1 MAATRSKGDRIDALD
16 KDLVGA
22 YLDRIGRT
30 PLLDA
35 EEEVDLAKAIEGGL
49 YAEQLL
55 EEGPIPDGITREE
68 LQELVEAGLRAKQRF
83 VEANLRLV
91 VSIARKYPTDALPLI
106 DLIQEGNLGLMRAVE
121 KFDYR
126 RGFKFSTYATWWIR
140 QAIGRGLSHT
150 ARTIRLPVHVE
161 EELSRLRRAE
171 RQLGRDLGRDPT
183 REELAEAVGAEPEHV
198 DELLSWRR
206 DPASLDATVDD
217 AGETAMGDLLEDPD
231 GVTPEAEIL
240 ALDPAGPV
248 RHGQRPAAVVRAD
261 RRPVRAEPQPGAA
274 DHRPVA
280 AAAAPDGGGGGTE
293 RAARARARRGRPVR
307 RPHRLAGGRSD
318 PEDAGRPGR
327 GAQGHRGGRA
337 RGRVSQQ
344 GGMTP
349 RDAPRG
355 PARAARRRTV
365 GADARGRP
373 PVVTWGTFRK
383 FSGFLHCAP
392 HVRAAPVP

>member
-1 MAATRSKGDRIDALD
+1 MAATRTKGDRIDAPD

-55 EEGPIPDGITREE
+55 DEGRAPAGTTREE
-68 LQELVEAGLRAKQRF
+68 LEELVEAGLRAKQRF

-171 RQLGRDLGRDPT
+171 RQLSRELGREPT
-183 REELAEAVGAEPEHV
+183 REELAGSVGAEPEHV
-198 DELLSWRR
+198 DELLRWRR

-217 AGETAMGDLLEDPD
+217 AGETPMGDLLEDPD
-231 GVTPEAEIL
+231 AVTPEAEVL
-240 ALDPAGPV
+240 ALDDLEGLGRLLERLPEREAAIV
-248 RHGQRPAAVVRAD
+248 RARFGMDNGQPLSYAQIGARYGLSHNRVRQITDRSLRRLRQLATEADGTGRPALAGALASAGEPVGAGVRESTG
-261 RRPVRAEPQPGAA
+261 R
-274 DHRPVA
+274 
-280 AAAAPDGGGGGTE
+280 
-293 RAARARARRGRPVR
+293 RAA
-307 RPHRLAGGRSD
+307 
-318 PEDAGRPGR
+318 
-327 GAQGHRGGRA
+327 
-337 RGRVSQQ
+337 
-344 GGMTP
+344 
-349 RDAPRG
+349 
-355 PARAARRRTV
+355 
-365 GADARGRP
+365 
-373 PVVTWGTFRK
+373 
-383 FSGFLHCAP
+383 
-392 HVRAAPVP
+392 

>member
-1 MAATRSKGDRIDALD
+1 MAATRTKGDRVDAPD

-30 PLLDA
+30 PLLEA

-55 EEGPIPDGITREE
+55 DEGTLPAGTTREE
-68 LQELVEAGLRAKQRF
+68 LEELVAAGLRAKQRF

-171 RQLGRDLGRDPT
+171 RQLGRELGREPT
-183 REELAEAVGAEPEHV
+183 REELAETVGVAPEHV

-206 DPASLDATVDD
+206 DPASLDATVDE
-217 AGETAMGDLLEDPD
+217 AGETPMGDLLEDPEA
-231 GVTPEAEIL
+231 VTPEAEVL
-240 ALDPAGPV
+240 ALDDLEGLGRLLERLPERESAI
-248 RHGQRPAAVVRAD
+248 VRARFGMD
-261 RRPVRAEPQPGAA
+261 NGQPLSYAQIGARYGLSHNRVRQITDRSLRRLRQMANETDLAGRRPVPAQAPEPVGAGMREA
-274 DHRPVA
+274 GR
-280 AAAAPDGGGGGTE
+280 
-293 RAARARARRGRPVR
+293 RAA
-307 RPHRLAGGRSD
+307 
-318 PEDAGRPGR
+318 
-327 GAQGHRGGRA
+327 
-337 RGRVSQQ
+337 
-344 GGMTP
+344 
-349 RDAPRG
+349 
-355 PARAARRRTV
+355 
-365 GADARGRP
+365 
-373 PVVTWGTFRK
+373 
-383 FSGFLHCAP
+383 
-392 HVRAAPVP
+392 

>member
-1 MAATRSKGDRIDALD
+1 MAATRTKGDRVDAPD

-35 EEEVDLAKAIEGGL
+35 VEEVDLAKAIEGGL

-55 EEGPIPDGITREE
+55 EQGTSPEGATLEE
-68 LQELVEAGLRAKQRF
+68 LEELVEAGLRAKRRF

-126 RGFKFSTYATWWIR
+126 RGYKFSTYATWWIR

-171 RQLGRDLGRDPT
+171 RQLGRELGREPT
-183 REELAEAVGAEPEHV
+183 RDELAGAVGVEPEHV
-198 DELLSWRR
+198 DELMRWRR

-217 AGETAMGDLLEDPD
+217 AGETPMGDLLEDPEA
-231 GVTPEAEIL
+231 VTPEAEIV
-240 ALDPAGPV
+240 ALDDLEGLARLLERLPERESAILRARFGMDSGQPLSYAQIGARYGLSHNRV
-248 RHGQRPAAVVRAD
+248 RQITDRSLRRLRQLATDADGTGRRAL
-261 RRPVRAEPQPGAA
+261 GA
-274 DHRPVA
+274 P
-280 AAAAPDGGGGGTE
+280 AAAPADGGE
-293 RAARARARRGRPVR
+293 PMRGRPMR
-307 RPHRLAGGRSD
+307 HAAG
-318 PEDAGRPGR
+318 
-327 GAQGHRGGRA
+327 
-337 RGRVSQQ
+337 SQ
-344 GGMTP
+344 
-349 RDAPRG
+349 
-355 PARAARRRTV
+355 AA
-365 GADARGRP
+365 
-373 PVVTWGTFRK
+373 
-383 FSGFLHCAP
+383 
-392 HVRAAPVP
+392 

>member
-1 MAATRSKGDRIDALD
+1 MAATRAKGTKVETPD

-22 YLDRIGRT
+22 YLDAIGRT

-35 EEEVDLAKAIEGGL
+35 QQEVDLAKAIEGGL
-49 YAEQLL
+49 YAEHLL
-55 EEGPIPDGITREE
+55 EEGPFPGGTSPEE
-68 LQELVEAGLRAKQRF
+68 LQAVVDAGLRAKQRF

-171 RQLGRDLGRDPT
+171 RSLGRELGREPT
-183 REELAEAVGAEPEHV
+183 RDELAAALSVTPAHV
-198 DELLSWRR
+198 TELLRWRR

-217 AGETAMGDLLEDPD
+217 AGETAMGDLLEDPE

-240 ALDPAGPV
+240 ALDDLVGLTRLLSQLSA
-248 RHGQRPAAVVRAD
+248 REAAIVRARFGLDDGQPLSYAQIGARYGLSHNRVRQITD
-261 RRPVRAEPQPGAA
+261 RSLRRLRQLAAE
-274 DHRPVA
+274 
-280 AAAAPDGGGGGTE
+280 E
-293 RAARARARRGRPVR
+293 
-307 RPHRLAGGRSD
+307 
-318 PEDAGRPGR
+318 ERPGR
-327 GAQGHRGGRA
+327 A
-337 RGRVSQQ
+337 V
-344 GGMTP
+344 
-349 RDAPRG
+349 
-355 PARAARRRTV
+355 AA
-365 GADARGRP
+365 
-373 PVVTWGTFRK
+373 
-383 FSGFLHCAP
+383 
-392 HVRAAPVP
+392 

>member
-55 EEGPIPDGITREE
+55 EEGPIPDGTTREE

-240 ALDPAGPV
+240 ALD
-248 RHGQRPAAVVRAD
+248 
-261 RRPVRAEPQPGAA
+261 E
-274 DHRPVA
+274 
-280 AAAAPDGGGGGTE
+280 TE
-293 RAARARARRGRPVR
+293 GLGRLLERLPERESAILRARFGMDNGQPLSYAQIGARYGLSHNRVR
-307 RPHRLAGGRSD
+307 QITDRSLRRLRQMAVEADLTG
-318 PEDAGRPGR
+318 
-327 GAQGHRGGRA
+327 Q
-337 RGRVSQQ
+337 
-344 GGMTP
+344 
-349 RDAPRG
+349 RG
-355 PARAARRRTV
+355 PARAAAVQAAATPAPQGV
-365 GADARGRP
+365 P
-373 PVVTWGTFRK
+373 ERK
-383 FSGFLHCAP
+383 VAAAA
-392 HVRAAPVP
+392 VRAATAGSKAA

>member
-1 MAATRSKGDRIDALD
+1 MAATRGKGERADAPD

-35 EEEVDLAKAIEGGL
+35 VEEVDLAKAIEGGL

-55 EEGPIPDGITREE
+55 ERDKIPTSASRAELREI
-68 LQELVEAGLRAKQRF
+68 VDAGLRAKQRF

-126 RGFKFSTYATWWIR
+126 RGYKFSTYATWWIR

-171 RQLGRDLGRDPT
+171 RQLGRELGREPNRD
-183 REELAEAVGAEPEHV
+183 ELAQAVGAEPEHV
-198 DELLSWRR
+198 DELLRWRR
-206 DPASLDATVDD
+206 DPASLDAAVDD

-231 GVTPEAEIL
+231 GVTPEAEIM
-240 ALDPAGPV
+240 ALDDLEGLARLLERLSERESAILRARFGMDSGQPLSYAQIGARYGLSHNRVRQITDRSLRRLRQLATEVDFTGRRALAGAGATA
-248 RHGQRPAAVVRAD
+248 REAV
-261 RRPVRAEPQPGAA
+261 AEPVGAS
-274 DHRPVA
+274 
-280 AAAAPDGGGGGTE
+280 
-293 RAARARARRGRPVR
+293 RAA
-307 RPHRLAGGRSD
+307 
-318 PEDAGRPGR
+318 
-327 GAQGHRGGRA
+327 
-337 RGRVSQQ
+337 
-344 GGMTP
+344 
-349 RDAPRG
+349 
-355 PARAARRRTV
+355 
-365 GADARGRP
+365 
-373 PVVTWGTFRK
+373 
-383 FSGFLHCAP
+383 
-392 HVRAAPVP
+392 

>member
-55 EEGPIPDGITREE
+55 EKGPIPEGTTREE

-106 DLIQEGNLGLMRAVE
+106 DLVQEGNLGLMRAVE

-171 RQLGRDLGRDPT
+171 RQLGRELGHDPT
-183 REELAEAVGAEPEHV
+183 REELAETLGAEPEHV

-206 DPASLDATVDD
+206 DPASLDATVDE
-217 AGETAMGDLLEDPD
+217 AGETPMGDLLEDPE

-240 ALDPAGPV
+240 ALDETEVLGRLLERLPERESAILRARFGMDNGQPLSYAQIGARYGLSHNRVRQITDRSLRRLRQMATEADLAGH
-248 RHGQRPAAVVRAD
+248 RALAAE
-261 RRPVRAEPQPGAA
+261 RPVTASSTPPEGSATGRPTL
-274 DHRPVA
+274 PVA
-280 AAAAPDGGGGGTE
+280 AEPT
-293 RAARARARRGRPVR
+293 
-307 RPHRLAGGRSD
+307 
-318 PEDAGRPGR
+318 
-327 GAQGHRGGRA
+327 
-337 RGRVSQQ
+337 
-344 GGMTP
+344 
-349 RDAPRG
+349 
-355 PARAARRRTV
+355 
-365 GADARGRP
+365 
-373 PVVTWGTFRK
+373 
-383 FSGFLHCAP
+383 
-392 HVRAAPVP
+392 VRAAVQTAAAGNKAA